1 MKKLI
6 LFLMASFLLVQVADA
21 QLFNWGIKG
30 GLGFSSIKISDVTG
44 IQDGSDVYD
53 LVTGESVM
61 GYHLGLQTRIKIAM
75 IYVQPELYWNAGGG
89 SVKQVVDGGASELL
103 EVKFNRID
111 IPVLVG
117 AKLGP
122 VRLNI
127 GPMASLVVGENSD
140 FQVLQADASLYKENF
155 TWAWQGGI
163 GVDIS
168 KFSLDIR
175 YEGPLSDLS
184 RVIPDDL
191 SEYTLDPRPQQWIF
205 SVGWWFGKK

>member
-6 LFLMASFLLVQVADA
+6 LILLTSFFLVQVADA
-21 QLFNWGIKG
+21 QLFKWGLKG
-30 GLGFSSIKISDVTG
+30 GLGFSTVKITDITG

-61 GYHLGLQTRIKIAM
+61 GYHLGVQTRIKIAM

-89 SVKQVVDGGASELL
+89 SLKQVVDGGATEILN
-103 EVKFNRID
+103 VKFNRID
-111 IPVLVG
+111 IPVMAGV
-117 AKLGP
+117 KLGP
-122 VRLNI
+122 VRLNV

-140 FQVLQADASLYKENF
+140 LTLLHPDLELYKKSL

-163 GVDIS
+163 GVDLW
-168 KFSLDIR
+168 KLSLDLR

-184 RVIPDDL
+184 TIIPDNL
-191 SEYTLDPRPQQWIF
+191 TEYTLDPRPKQWLF
-205 SVGWWFGKK
+205 SVGFWFK

>member
-6 LFLMASFLLVQVADA
+6 LILVASFFLANVADA
-21 QLFNWGIKG
+21 QLFSWGVKG
-30 GLGFSSIKISDVTG
+30 GLGFSSVKISDITG

-61 GYHLGLQTRIKIAM
+61 GYHLGVQTRIKIAM

-89 SVKQVVDGGASELL
+89 TVKQVVDGGATELL
-103 EVKFNRID
+103 NVKFNRID
-111 IPVLVG
+111 IPVLAGV
-117 AKLGP
+117 KLGP
-122 VRLNI
+122 VRLNL

-140 FQVLQADASLYKENF
+140 LTLLHPDLELYKKSM

-163 GVDIS
+163 GVDVWKLSID
-168 KFSLDIR
+168 LR

-184 RVIPDDL
+184 AVIPDDL
-191 SEYTLDPRPQQWIF
+191 VEYTYDPRPKQWLL
-205 SVGWWFGKK
+205 SVGFWFK

>member
-6 LFLMASFLLVQVADA
+6 FILLASFFLVQVADA
-21 QLFNWGIKG
+21 QLFNWGLKG
-30 GLGFSSIKISDVTG
+30 GLGFSTIKISDVTG

-53 LVTGESVM
+53 LVTGDGVM
-61 GYHLGLQTRIKIAM
+61 GYHLGVQTRIKIAM

-89 SVKQVVDGGASELL
+89 SVKQVVDGGATELL
-103 EVKFNRID
+103 NVKFNRID

-122 VRLNI
+122 IRLNL

-140 FQVLQADASLYKENF
+140 FQVLQADAALYKETF

-163 GVDIS
+163 GFDIS
-168 KFSLDIR
+168 KFSVDIR

-191 SEYTLDPRPQQWIF
+191 SEYTLDPRPKQWIF
-205 SVGWWFGKK
+205 SVGWWFGGK

>member
-6 LFLMASFLLVQVADA
+6 FILLASFFLVQVADA
-21 QLFNWGIKG
+21 QLFSWGVKG

-53 LVTGESVM
+53 LVTGDGVM
-61 GYHLGLQTRIKIAM
+61 GYHLGVQTRIKIAM

-89 SVKQVVDGGASELL
+89 SVKQVVDGGATELL

-140 FQVLQADASLYKENF
+140 FQVLQADAALYKETF

-163 GVDIS
+163 GFDIS
-168 KFSLDIR
+168 KFSVDIR

-184 RVIPDDL
+184 RIIPDDL
-191 SEYTLDPRPQQWIF
+191 SEYTLDPRPKQWIF
-205 SVGWWFGKK
+205 SVGWWFGGK

>member
-6 LFLMASFLLVQVADA
+6 LVLIASFFMVQVADA
-21 QLFNWGIKG
+21 QLFKWGIKG
-30 GLGFSSIKISDVTG
+30 GLGFSTVKISDITD
-44 IQDGSDVYD
+44 IQDAGGVYS
-53 LVTGESVM
+53 LATGESVM
-61 GYHLGLQTRIKIAM
+61 GYHLGVQTRIKIAM

-89 SVKQVVDGGASELL
+89 SLKQVVDGGATELL

-140 FQVLQADASLYKENF
+140 FQVLEADAALYKETF

-163 GVDIS
+163 GFDIS
-168 KFSLDIR
+168 KFSVDIR

-184 RVIPDDL
+184 RIIPDDL
-191 SEYTLDPRPQQWIF
+191 SEYTLDPRPKQWIF
-205 SVGWWFGKK
+205 SVGWWFGGK

>member
-6 LFLMASFLLVQVADA
+6 FILMASFFLVQVADA
-21 QLFNWGIKG
+21 QLFSWGIKG
-30 GLGFSSIKISDVTG
+30 GLGFSTVKISDITD
-44 IQDGSDVYD
+44 IDDGQDVYD

-89 SVKQVVDGGASELL
+89 SLKQVVDGGATELL
-103 EVKFNRID
+103 NVKFNRID

-117 AKLGP
+117 VKLGP

-127 GPMASLVVGENSD
+127 GPMASLIVGENSD
-140 FQVLQADASLYKENF
+140 FQVLQADAALYKESF

-168 KFSLDIR
+168 RFSLDIR

-184 RVIPDDL
+184 RVIPDNL
-191 SEYTLDPRPQQWIF
+191 TEYTLDPRPQQWIF
-205 SVGWWFGKK
+205 SVGFWFGKK